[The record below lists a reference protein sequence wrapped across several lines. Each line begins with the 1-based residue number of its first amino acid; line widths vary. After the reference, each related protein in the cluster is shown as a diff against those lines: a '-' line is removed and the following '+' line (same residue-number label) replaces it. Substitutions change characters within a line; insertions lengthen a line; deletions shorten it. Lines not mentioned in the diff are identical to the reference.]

1 MSNQLAENF
10 VILASVETSRER
22 HQMQTRR
29 DIGEF
34 VKFVG
39 IIGIIAL
46 ISTVAASFICRS
58 SVVSAMPASIG
69 HSGGNGPGVTGL
81 AAAHAR
87 MTTHS

>member
-10 VILASVETSRER
+10 VILASVETSREQ

-39 IIGIIAL
+39 IIGIIAVMCT
-46 ISTVAASFICRS
+46 IAASFICRTNM
-58 SVVSAMPASIG
+58 VSTMPDWSERQM
-69 HSGGNGPGVTGL
+69 VEME
-81 AAAHAR
+81 R
-87 MTTHS
+87 